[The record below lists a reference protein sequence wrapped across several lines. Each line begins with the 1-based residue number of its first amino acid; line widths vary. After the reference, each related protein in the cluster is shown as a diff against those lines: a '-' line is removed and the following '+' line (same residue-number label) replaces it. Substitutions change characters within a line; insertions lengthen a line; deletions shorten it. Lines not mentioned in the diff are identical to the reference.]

1 MKKIFMLFAVIVLMF
16 SSCKKEDAAKVLKIK
31 YTIGCTDCWVAYTSD
46 QAGTQG
52 NAYHQNST
60 WTYSFD
66 GKEGQELLLLA
77 YNTASSHQAV
87 TATIF
92 LNDVVL
98 RTQTTYCPV
107 NGVAFCADTIR

>member
-1 MKKIFMLFAVIVLMF
+1 MKKTFLLLIVLAFVF
-16 SSCKKEDAAKVLKIK
+16 SSCKKENTAKSFKVK

-46 QAGTQG
+46 QAGTQS

-77 YNTASSHQAV
+77 YNTSSGHQAV
-87 TATIF
+87 TATI
-92 LNDVVL
+92 LVNDAVL
-98 RTQTTYCPV
+98 ETRTTYCPV
-107 NGVAFCADTIR
+107 NGVALCADTIR